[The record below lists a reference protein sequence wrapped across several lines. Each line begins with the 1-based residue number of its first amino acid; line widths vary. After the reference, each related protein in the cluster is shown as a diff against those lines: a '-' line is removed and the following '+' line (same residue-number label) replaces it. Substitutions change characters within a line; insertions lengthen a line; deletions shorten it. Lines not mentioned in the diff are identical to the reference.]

1 MKLTLEKDL
10 KVAVEVNGAKFIGSE
25 EGVLYQ
31 SITDTEILLYI
42 KSEPE
47 GKEIKIKIAKDVN
60 NQGA

>member
-42 KSEPE
+42 KSELE

>member
-1 MKLTLEKDL
+1 MKLALEKDI
-10 KVAVEVNGAKFIGSE
+10 KVAAEVNGEKFIGSE
-25 EGVLYQ
+25 EGILYQ

-42 KSEPE
+42 KTDPE

>member
-1 MKLTLEKDL
+1 MKLTLEKDI
-10 KVAVEVNGAKFIGSE
+10 KVAVEVNGEKFIGSE
-25 EGVLYQ
+25 TGSLYQ

-42 KSEPE
+42 KSETD